1 MSKYSYN
8 TVTNLEEI
16 LKIIAYRKLPRMQN
30 PYRVELV
37 DDLSLPFI
45 EEKNAFFGR
54 ESFYRGTLPED
65 TSKIQFLKFSIA
77 LS

>member
-37 DDLSLPFI
+37 DVLSLPFI

-65 TSKIQFLKFSIA
+65 TSRAILKI
-77 LS
+77 